1 MGWKILLPQELKKDA
16 RDLLESHGHTLIDGR
31 GFETEDVIADM
42 KEHKPD
48 AIIVRITKMPRAVF
62 EAAAPNLKVLVRH
75 GAGYDAVDLKAAADY
90 GVKCLYAPVA
100 NSTSVAETALML
112 MLYMSRNVT
121 RLRDMLTV
129 DFYDAKLK
137 TYMTTLNGKTVGL
150 IGCGNIGSRTAKR
163 CLAMEMN
170 VLCYDPYKPACDF
183 PEGVEVVRDI
193 ERIFRESDYV
203 SLHTPNTSVTRN
215 MINKE
220 TLSMMKPTAFL
231 INTAR
236 GAVVNEQDLY
246 EACKNHVIAGAAL
259 DAVVHEPIL
268 PDMPLITLDNVL
280 ITPHV
285 GSNTVEAAM
294 RASYMAA
301 MGIVEMYEGK
311 EPTWPI
317 PDIDYETAP
326 VYTDTIKPDRKPV
339 GMYDY

>member
-1 MGWKILLPQELKKDA
+1 MGWKVLLPQELKKDA
-16 RDLLESHGHTLIDGR
+16 RDLLESHGITLIDGR

-42 KEHKPD
+42 KEHQPD
-48 AIIVRITKMPRAVF
+48 AIIVRITKMPREVF

-75 GAGYDAVDLKAAADY
+75 GAGYDAVDLKAAKEF

-100 NSTSVAETALML
+100 NSTSVAETAVMH
-112 MLYMSRNVT
+112 MLYMSRNVN
-121 RLRDMLTV
+121 RLQKMLMV

-137 TYMTTLNGKTVGL
+137 TKMTTLNGKTVGI

-183 PEGVEVVRDI
+183 PDGVEVVRDLD
-193 ERIFRESDYV
+193 RIFKESDYV
-203 SLHTPNTSVTRN
+203 SLHAPNTSVTKN
-215 MINKE
+215 MVNKD
-220 TLSMMKPTAFL
+220 TLAMMKPTAFL

-236 GAVVNEQDLY
+236 GALVNEDDLY
-246 EACKNHVIAGAAL
+246 EACKNGVIAGAGL
-259 DAVVHEPIL
+259 DAVAQEPIL
-268 PDMPLITLDNVL
+268 PGMPLTTLDNVL

-285 GSNTVEAAM
+285 GGNSIEAAL
-294 RASYMAA
+294 RASYMSA

-317 PDIDYETAP
+317 PDIDYETAET
-326 VYTDTIKPDRKPV
+326 YTDVKKADRKEI
-339 GMYDY
+339 GIYDY

>member
-1 MGWKILLPQELKKDA
+1 M
-16 RDLLESHGHTLIDGR
+16 
-31 GFETEDVIADM
+31 
-42 KEHKPD
+42 
-48 AIIVRITKMPRAVF
+48 
-62 EAAAPNLKVLVRH
+62 
-75 GAGYDAVDLKAAADY
+75 
-90 GVKCLYAPVA
+90 
-100 NSTSVAETALML
+100 
-112 MLYMSRNVT
+112 
-121 RLRDMLTV
+121 
-129 DFYDAKLK
+129 
-137 TYMTTLNGKTVGL
+137 NGKTVGL

-285 GSNTVEAAM
+285 GGNTVEAAM

>member
-1 MGWKILLPQELKKDA
+1 
-16 RDLLESHGHTLIDGR
+16 
-31 GFETEDVIADM
+31 
-42 KEHKPD
+42 
-48 AIIVRITKMPRAVF
+48 
-62 EAAAPNLKVLVRH
+62 
-75 GAGYDAVDLKAAADY
+75 
-90 GVKCLYAPVA
+90 
-100 NSTSVAETALML
+100 
-112 MLYMSRNVT
+112 MS
-121 RLRDMLTV
+121 
-129 DFYDAKLK
+129 
-137 TYMTTLNGKTVGL
+137 
-150 IGCGNIGSRTAKR
+150 S
-163 CLAMEMN
+163 
-170 VLCYDPYKPACDF
+170 
-183 PEGVEVVRDI
+183 
-193 ERIFRESDYV
+193 
-203 SLHTPNTSVTRN
+203 
-215 MINKE
+215 
-220 TLSMMKPTAFL
+220 MKPTAFL

-285 GSNTVEAAM
+285 GGNTVEAAM